1 MPVRAGPRQQK
12 SREGSKLKRQADHD
26 EMIQRP
32 EQTLEHKNKTGTSLE
47 YTMQELNQR
56 IKIEEQKQAV
66 DSETET
72 ANLQIEKLAAKIE
85 KEVSLL
91 KAKNE
96 GLSQKNKELDDRFLV
111 RQKAALESLELKLEQ
126 EKQTRMRLESTI
138 QKLHQEILKTGKD
151 REHIDEEIEHIT
163 LHEQML
169 ITELK

>member
-1 MPVRAGPRQQK
+1 
-12 SREGSKLKRQADHD
+12 
-26 EMIQRP
+26 
-32 EQTLEHKNKTGTSLE
+32 
-47 YTMQELNQR
+47 MQELNQR

-151 REHIDEEIEHIT
+151 REHIDEEIEHVT
-163 LHEQML
+163 LH
-169 ITELK
+169 